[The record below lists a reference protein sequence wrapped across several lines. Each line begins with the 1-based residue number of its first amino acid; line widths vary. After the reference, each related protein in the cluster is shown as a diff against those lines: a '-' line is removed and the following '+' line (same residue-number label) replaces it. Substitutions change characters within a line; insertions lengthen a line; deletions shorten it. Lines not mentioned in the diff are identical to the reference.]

1 MAADAEQNTKG
12 RRVEPPADCAPP
24 KINKKRLDKRTHG
37 VHLPLMKMTNTA
49 AKVKKQIVKILGYS
63 VTVGS
68 KKHALLVWQQ
78 KHFNDLANN

>member
-1 MAADAEQNTKG
+1 
-12 RRVEPPADCAPP
+12 
-24 KINKKRLDKRTHG
+24 
-37 VHLPLMKMTNTA
+37 MKMTNTA

>member
-1 MAADAEQNTKG
+1 VSRLRAEHLQNKQK
-12 RRVEPPADCAPP
+12 
-24 KINKKRLDKRTHG
+24 KIGQAHALRASSF
-37 VHLPLMKMTNTA
+37 MKMNNNT

>member
-1 MAADAEQNTKG
+1 M
-12 RRVEPPADCAPP
+12 RIFCF
-24 KINKKRLDKRTHG
+24 
-37 VHLPLMKMTNTA
+37 MKMNNNT

-68 KKHALLVWQQ
+68 KKHALLVWQV

>member
-1 MAADAEQNTKG
+1 MSRTANQFGDGAK
-12 RRVEPPADCAPP
+12 
-24 KINKKRLDKRTHG
+24 NKLKKELDTDTQC
-37 VHLPLMKMTNTA
+37 VYSLNMKMNNNT

-68 KKHALLVWQQ
+68 KKHALLVWQV

>member
-1 MAADAEQNTKG
+1 
-12 RRVEPPADCAPP
+12 
-24 KINKKRLDKRTHG
+24 
-37 VHLPLMKMTNTA
+37 MKMNNNT

-68 KKHALLVWQQ
+68 KKHALPVWQV